1 MNVPEKSIAWIEIS
15 LSPYG
20 GFMYNEQARKAL
32 SRIGRVDLVN
42 AQARH
47 QRFRVLK
54 FLESFLRL
62 TKLEG
67 RRDAWVRT
75 FYSALSLPFDKT
87 RGKQIVVRHHVDF
100 STFPWYVRPFFWVL
114 ELWFER
120 VLRRMD
126 ALVVVSQYWKQYF
139 LRKGYSNVHVIY
151 NGFDLK
157 DFDISDEEVASFKE
171 KYGLTKKPI
180 VYLGNCQAAKGVK
193 EAYEAL
199 RGLDAHF
206 VTSGRPVVRLAA
218 RNLELEYRDYLKLL
232 KASDI
237 VLAMSKF
244 QEGWCRTVHEAMLLK
259 RPVIG
264 SGKGGMRELLEGG
277 GQMICEH
284 WKNLPNKV
292 EYLLSHPQ
300 ERAGMGERGYLFA
313 KDFTQERFEEEW
325 ILFMNT
331 LL

>member
-1 MNVPEKSIAWIEIS
+1 MKSIAWIEIS
-15 LSPYG
+15 LRSYG
-20 GFMYNEQARKAL
+20 GFAYNEQARKAL

-42 AQARH
+42 AQAKH
-47 QRFRVLK
+47 QRLRILK
-54 FLESFLRL
+54 FLESFLKL

-67 RRDAWVRT
+67 KRDAWIRS

-100 STFPWYVRPFFWVL
+100 STFPWYARPLFRIF
-114 ELWFER
+114 ELWFEH
-120 VLRRMD
+120 VLWRMD
-126 ALVVVSQYWKQYF
+126 ALVVVSQYWKRYF
-139 LRKGYSNVHVIY
+139 LRKGYSNVYVIY
-151 NGFDLK
+151 NGFNLE
-157 DFDISDEEVASFKE
+157 DFNISDEEVESFKK
-171 KYGLTKKPI
+171 KYGLTGKPI

-206 VTSGRPVVRLAA
+206 VTSGRSMVRLAA

-244 QEGWCRTVHEAMLLK
+244 QEGWCRTAHEAMLLK

-264 SGKGGMRELLEGG
+264 SGLGGMKELLEGG
-277 GQMICEH
+277 RQMICEYC
-284 WKNLPNKV
+284 KNLPNKV
-292 EYLLSHPQ
+292 EYLLSHSEQ
-300 ERAGMGERGYLFA
+300 RIEMGERGYLFA
-313 KDFTQERFEEEW
+313 KDFTQERFEKEW
-325 ILFMNT
+325 ISFMEHM
-331 LL
+331 LS